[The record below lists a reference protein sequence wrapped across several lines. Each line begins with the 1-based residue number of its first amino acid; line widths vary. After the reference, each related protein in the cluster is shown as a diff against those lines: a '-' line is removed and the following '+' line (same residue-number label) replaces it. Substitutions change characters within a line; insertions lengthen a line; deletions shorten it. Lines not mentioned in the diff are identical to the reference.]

1 MENELSVP
9 DEEHRIRAERDDAC
23 KKSAELRHEIEYPT
37 VSRLFETQV
46 KLAEAAKAASAK
58 CGEIINRLRSW
69 RKFRRNSS

>member
-1 MENELSVP
+1 VP
-9 DEEHRIRAERDDAC
+9 DEEHRIRAEKDDAF
-23 KKSAELRHEIEYPT
+23 KKNAELRRELEYPT
-37 VSRLFETQV
+37 VSRRFETQV